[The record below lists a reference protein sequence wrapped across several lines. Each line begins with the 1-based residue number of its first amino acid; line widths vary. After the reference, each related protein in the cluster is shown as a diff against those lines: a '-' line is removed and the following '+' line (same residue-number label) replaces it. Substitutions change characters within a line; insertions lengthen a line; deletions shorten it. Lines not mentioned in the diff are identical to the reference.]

1 MIPLVEPV
9 EDPQLAAAL
18 ATSIDKGVA
27 SRMLSSDVPP
37 RRWAHRP
44 AVAEAQLALY
54 RSLFDDTLLDPR
66 LLELVR
72 LRVASLNACG
82 ECQVARKSDAVSE
95 DDIAC
100 LAASDPRFTEAEQA
114 ALRYAEQLVLDHHD
128 VDDDLR
134 RQLRALF
141 GPAELVELS
150 LFVGMVLGLGRVNH
164 VLSGG
169 G

>member
-1 MIPLVEPV
+1 MIPLVEPLDDDQV
-9 EDPQLAAAL
+9 DAPVAAAIE
-18 ATSIDKGVA
+18 AGVA

-44 AVAEAQLALY
+44 AAAAAELALY

-72 LRVASLNACG
+72 LRVAALNACD

-95 DDIAC
+95 EDIAC
-100 LAASDPRFTEAEQA
+100 LAADDPRFTEAERA
-114 ALRYAEQLVLDHHD
+114 ALRYAEQLVVDHHRI
-128 VDDDLR
+128 DDEQR
-134 RQLRALF
+134 RQLRSLF
-141 GPAELVELS
+141 SPAELVELS

-169 G
+169 